1 MTPCFP
7 DTKNKVFYDDYKIVE
22 EHIYSG
28 LNKDIQVYTVSV
40 PAFSLRNPSITQTQL
55 DTQGAFTWASY

>member
-40 PAFSLRNPSITQTQL
+40 PAFSLRNPSITQI
-55 DTQGAFTWASY
+55 